1 MEHTENADEYQW
13 VQQHLDGDDAVAD
26 LVVAAI
32 HDAVNQRVRTALAGI
47 DPAARVDE
55 AELDNSEDVLA
66 RVGSLVI
73 TARTEVEGDWVSNAQ
88 LELARLEDVR
98 NLVEAGDRG
107 DLAHTVAAAA
117 ELLESDSP
125 LAVRVGAAAMLALND
140 GDDIDANVVI
150 FAAIAAQQGLTLV
163 AERSYQELGRP
174 VPAAVRKSLDL
185 SRQVSYALSTVQTV
199 GESLIEGMLRKG
211 GISRGID
218 D

>member
-1 MEHTENADEYQW
+1 MEHTNDTDAYEW
-13 VQQHLDGDDAVAD
+13 VEQHFDGSDAVAD
-26 LVVAAI
+26 LVVQAV
-32 HDAVNQRVRTALAGI
+32 HDAVNLRVERALEGI
-47 DPAARVDE
+47 DPAVQ
-55 AELDNSEDVLA
+55 LDGADLERSDDVTA

-73 TARTEVEGDWVSNAQ
+73 NANTDVDGYWVWKAQ

-199 GESLIEGMLRKG
+199 GESLIVGMLRKG